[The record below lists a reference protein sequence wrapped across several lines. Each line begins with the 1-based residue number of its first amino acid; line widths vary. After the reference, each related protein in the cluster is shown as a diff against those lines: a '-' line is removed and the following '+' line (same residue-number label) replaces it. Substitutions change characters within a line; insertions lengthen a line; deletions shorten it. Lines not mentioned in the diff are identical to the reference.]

1 MDGGADME
9 ECIFC
14 RIVRGEIPS
23 EKVYED
29 ADVLA
34 FEDIHPMAPV
44 HVIVIPKRH
53 VATLMDLK
61 SDLPETMAA
70 LYRGAQETA
79 KRKGIDQRG
88 FRTVINCNREGGQI
102 VYHLHM
108 HVLGGMKLKDDLA

>member
-1 MDGGADME
+1 ME
-9 ECIFC
+9 ECVFC
-14 RIVRGEIPS
+14 RIVKGEIPS

-29 ADVLA
+29 GDVLA

-61 SDLPETMAA
+61 SDLSGIMTAM
-70 LYRGAQETA
+70 YRGAQETA
-79 KRKGIDQRG
+79 RRKGIDQRG
-88 FRTVINCNREGGQI
+88 FRTVINCNPEGGQI

-108 HVLGGMKLKDDLA
+108 HVLGGTRLKDDLA